1 MISKKELKMLKELS
15 DIESFEKK
23 VMALKKKTYDF
34 FKKEN
39 PFVVG
44 AVLGIMAVTVEGEAL
59 AADCEDDEQLEQAI
73 KENVERH
80 ERGLREVIEH
90 EKKSNK

>member
-1 MISKKELKMLKELS
+1 MISKKELKMLKELL
-15 DIESFEKK
+15 DVENFDKK
-23 VMALKKKTYDF
+23 VTALEKRTYDF
-34 FKKEN
+34 FKGEN

-44 AVLGIMAVTVEGEAL
+44 AVLDIMAVTALGKAL